1 MTYILRPTSKRML
14 PMIKQLGLTL
24 SLALALGGCNS
35 LLDTTPKDQ
44 LPEDRAITSAGG
56 ARAALAGAYNSLQSG
71 SYYGGDFYLFGDL
84 SSDNAVDVGTFNSYA
99 DAAGNQL
106 TADNTTIGD
115 IWASIYSAIHRTN
128 VLIAKVPGVPDL
140 DPVERDQI
148 LGEAYFLRAL
158 HYHNLVKT
166 FGGVPLRLQPA
177 ATVQEASQIARA
189 TTAEVY
195 VQILSDLQQS
205 ETLITNTSPAT
216 QATIGAVKALEAR
229 VYLYQSDWANAKAAA
244 DAVIGMGYTLAANY
258 SDLFDPEGQDTPED
272 IFKVTF
278 TAQQFQYMYYWISCS
293 VGGGCELAPTQ
304 SLIDA
309 YDPADER
316 LAWSISGDTE
326 PDAWGTKYP
335 TTAGAED
342 IHAIRFA
349 EVLLI
354 KAEAEA
360 QLNNLQVAVDNYNLL
375 RVRAGVSQDV
385 LGVDVTT
392 QQDVLDAIDHERR
405 LELAF
410 EGDRWFDLVRTGRVA
425 TVLPGVPA
433 FQYLY
438 PIPQS
443 ELDVAPNLAQN
454 PGY

>member
-1 MTYILRPTSKRML
+1 
-14 PMIKQLGLTL
+14 MIKQLGLTL

-56 ARAALAGAYNSLQSG
+56 ARAALAGAYNALQSG

-115 IWASIYSAIHRTN
+115 IWASIYSAIHRAN

-177 ATVQEASQIARA
+177 ATVEEASQIARA

-278 TAQQFQYMYYWISCS
+278 TAQQYQYMYYWISCS

-375 RVRAGVSQDV
+375 RVRAGVLQDV